1 MKRRAPQRRGL
12 SLADTGLTTA
22 PKRAKLTNSQHAS
35 PEQQQP
41 GGTQTSPDQ
50 CTADEDHYET
60 FQIHPSKPSSTAVN
74 AGRSEVQK
82 EE

>member
-1 MKRRAPQRRGL
+1 VKRRAPQRRGL

-35 PEQQQP
+35 PEQQP
-41 GGTQTSPDQ
+41 NGTQTSPDHS
-50 CTADEDHYET
+50 TADEDHYET

-74 AGRSEVQK
+74 TGRSEVQK